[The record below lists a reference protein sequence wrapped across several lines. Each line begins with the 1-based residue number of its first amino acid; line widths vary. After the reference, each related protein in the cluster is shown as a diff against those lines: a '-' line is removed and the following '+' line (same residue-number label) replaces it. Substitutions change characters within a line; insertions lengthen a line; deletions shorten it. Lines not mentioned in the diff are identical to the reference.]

1 MGHIW
6 LGIVIILAI
15 DALVVAAVLA
25 VALVATG
32 STPGSA
38 RQQARRFAEAVARH
52 DFGGA
57 EAAAEQAMT
66 GRERAGPGRLTS
78 AS

>member
-6 LGIVIILAI
+6 LGILAI
-15 DALVVAAVLA
+15 DALVIAAVLA
-25 VALVATG
+25 VALVAMG
-32 STPGSA
+32 SMPGSA
-38 RQQARRFAEAVARH
+38 RRQARRFAEAVARQ
-52 DFGGA
+52 DFGAA

-66 GRERAGPGRLTS
+66 GREQAGPGRRTP